1 MPNSTKFSKPSRHP
15 SSQQDFKRRDSL
27 HVGFAEVGVPGVG
40 TDDLVDDGDA
50 AVLVAVEDLLGRN
63 VTVDVV
69 AILEIEKSMRLSC
82 TRDLQS

>member
-1 MPNSTKFSKPSRHP
+1 MPNSTKFSKPSRQP
-15 SSQQDFKRRDSL
+15 SSQQDFKGRDFL
-27 HVGFAEVGVPGVG
+27 HVGFAEVPGVG

>member
-1 MPNSTKFSKPSRHP
+1 MPNTTKLSKPSRQP
-15 SSQQDFKRRDSL
+15 GSLQELNRRDFL

-40 TDDLVDDGDA
+40 TDDLVDDGHA

>member
-1 MPNSTKFSKPSRHP
+1 MPNTTKLSKPSRQP
-15 SSQQDFKRRDSL
+15 GSLQELNRRDFL
-27 HVGFAEVGVPGVG
+27 HVGFAEVPGMG
-40 TDDLVDDGDA
+40 TDDLVDDSHA